1 MSIIQDIKLESY
13 EKGRKFN
20 IKKYLDSL
28 TKGLE
33 KQLTKSNKSTSYA
46 ISVDSAHKQAREA
59 QELYNLAK
67 SLLETYLCGDQ
78 PVRYRESAV
87 RLLIDHSY
95 NSKMYGE
102 TLRDYIETGERVK
115 NKKTGKIEKD
125 I

>member
-1 MSIIQDIKLESY
+1 M
-13 EKGRKFN
+13 
-20 IKKYLDSL
+20 
-28 TKGLE
+28 
-33 KQLTKSNKSTSYA
+33 TKSNKSTSYA

-115 NKKTGKIEKD
+115 NKKTGKENIVVDVTGFTLINAYLTVISSCENELETLG
-125 I
+125 ISMRTH

>member
-1 MSIIQDIKLESY
+1 M
-13 EKGRKFN
+13 
-20 IKKYLDSL
+20 
-28 TKGLE
+28 
-33 KQLTKSNKSTSYA
+33 TKSNKSTSYA

-115 NKKTGKIEKD
+115 NKKTGKENIVVDVTGFTLVNAYLTVISSCENELETLG
-125 I
+125 ISMRTH